1 MLDMKFE
8 AQYMNDM
15 LNRNYELDVDEDE
28 LDDELA
34 EFERE
39 IAMDKKKAV
48 NVNTN
53 KNPQQTNTNY
63 KNQDIES
70 MMKGLWIAWFTIS
83 FVLISE
89 SIIKIAC
96 ELKVSRLNFYYIIR
110 ISFCLTCF
118 DYALCWAPYSTYRC
132 LLKLAWASS

>member
-1 MLDMKFE
+1 MGTMQQALNEQKKAMTSVNVDKMADLQDEMLDMKFE

-15 LNRNYELDVDEDE
+15 MSRNYQLDVDEDE

-39 IAMDKKKAV
+39 IAMDKKKTVNINTNANKNQSNT

-53 KNPQQTNTNY
+53 SY

-70 MMKGLWIAWFTIS
+70 MLKGL
-83 FVLISE
+83 
-89 SIIKIAC
+89 
-96 ELKVSRLNFYYIIR
+96 
-110 ISFCLTCF
+110 
-118 DYALCWAPYSTYRC
+118 
-132 LLKLAWASS
+132 